1 MSCVITI
8 VRHGETEANVS
19 GIIQGQLEWDLNDLG
34 KAQAAAVAKA
44 LANETFDVAYSS
56 DLSRALSTA
65 QAIAVYHPELEIHAT
80 ASLREWNFGDW
91 QGRPVATLANE
102 MRMLRDEQQC
112 VRPPNGESWRDFQE
126 RVSSFMNELAQKHAG
141 QRVLVVTHGGAL
153 QRIFR
158 MLFKPEAISRL
169 PMSINASISR
179 LEWCSAAPSG
189 WRLLAWSETAH
200 LAGIGHHG
208 HVPPI

>member
-44 LANETFDVAYSS
+44 LANEPFDVAYSS

-91 QGRPVATLANE
+91 QGRAIITLVNE

-126 RVSSFMNELAQKHAG
+126 RVSSFMNEIAQKHAG
-141 QRVLVVTHGGAL
+141 QHVLVVTHGGAL

-179 LEWCSAAPSG
+179 LEWRSEAPIG
-189 WRLLAWSETAH
+189 WRLLAWNETAH

-208 HVPPI
+208 HIPPI